1 MKLGRFTV
9 VTVVLSALT
18 VALVSV
24 NVGRDFKAD
33 GSIAPRTAVQLGLLD
48 QRSAPYSSGIEFKRN
63 EAGGYDYQ
71 EAGLM
76 SVLQGTRNTALDLPV
91 ECQRLGGCKIN
102 TERRGS

>member
-1 MKLGRFTV
+1 M

-102 TERRGS
+102 TERRRS